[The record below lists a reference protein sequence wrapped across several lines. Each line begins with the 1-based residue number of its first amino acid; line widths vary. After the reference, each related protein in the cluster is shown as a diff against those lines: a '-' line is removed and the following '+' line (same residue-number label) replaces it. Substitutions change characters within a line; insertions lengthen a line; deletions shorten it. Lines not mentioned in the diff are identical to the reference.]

1 MEFRTRR
8 EVIDGETFVLR
19 ELSGLSVEAAQKC
32 EGETRQGYALIALSL
47 VDPQTSLVRYSTEM
61 LDAGVGYVMGLP
73 TRIAQQL
80 TEAVHVLN
88 AADMD
93 DARKN

>member
-1 MEFRTRR
+1 M
-8 EVIDGETFVLR
+8 IDGETFVLR

-32 EGETRQGYALIALSL
+32 DGDTRQGYALIALSL
-47 VDPQTSLVRYSTEM
+47 VDPQTSLARYSVEM
-61 LDAGVGYVMGLP
+61 IDAGVGYVMGLP

-80 TEAVHVLN
+80 TDAVHALN
-88 AADMD
+88 SADMD